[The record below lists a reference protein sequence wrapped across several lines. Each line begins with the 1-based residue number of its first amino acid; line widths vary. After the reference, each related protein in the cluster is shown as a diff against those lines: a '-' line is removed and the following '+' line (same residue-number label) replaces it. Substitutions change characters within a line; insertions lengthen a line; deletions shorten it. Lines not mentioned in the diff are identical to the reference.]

1 MHRIMRS
8 IDLKKT
14 YSCFSKS
21 CNCMLHKFS
30 FKIVKI
36 YLNNNSKSI
45 IFQNY
50 NKHSFIGDILFFH
63 ILKTAQVTIY
73 FMNNY

>member
-1 MHRIMRS
+1 
-8 IDLKKT
+8 
-14 YSCFSKS
+14 
-21 CNCMLHKFS
+21 MLHKFS